1 MMSRIDTRTL
11 ARQFME
17 AQKRILEEYGDSVVL
32 SKYKDAVASAEKTFA
47 AMSHRATQRTEHFAD
62 KVVARKSA

>member
-1 MMSRIDTRTL
+1 
-11 ARQFME
+11 ME